1 MKEDRVMLGSHSL
14 SVLAQE
20 DQELLRLHLLLLSI
34 HQDLVRSPGGL
45 VARGGLLQDYL
56 GVLVEQGD
64 VLHVVLVLG
73 EDSVAVLGAVRGH
86 EMVAVIQVIA
96 GGGCGGMLGRFREGG
111 RDQGS
116 RPVSHP
122 VESLDLSLEDGA
134 L

>member
-73 EDSVAVLGAVRGH
+73 EDSVAVLGAIRGN
-86 EMVAVIQVIA
+86 EMVAVVQVIA
-96 GGGCGGMLGRFREGG
+96 GGG
-111 RDQGS
+111 
-116 RPVSHP
+116 
-122 VESLDLSLEDGA
+122 
-134 L
+134 

>member
-1 MKEDRVMLGSHSL
+1 MLGSHSL

-96 GGGCGGMLGRFREGG
+96 GGG
-111 RDQGS
+111 
-116 RPVSHP
+116 
-122 VESLDLSLEDGA
+122 
-134 L
+134 